1 MLLFI
6 SIIIFAIIHVFACT
20 KNDNDIYYG
29 TFLTD
34 EAEDPASMP
43 VFWICKWVDYTD
55 KYGLGYQ
62 LCDNSIGV
70 LFNDFSKLLLG
81 ADGE

>member
-1 MLLFI
+1 MKLLK
-6 SIIIFAIIHVFACT
+6 SKLMKQHCLP
-20 KNDNDIYYG
+20 Y
-29 TFLTD
+29 TD

-70 LFNDFSKLLLG
+70 LFNDFSRLLLG

>member
-1 MLLFI
+1 MCLL
-6 SIIIFAIIHVFACT
+6 
-20 KNDNDIYYG
+20 
-29 TFLTD
+29 D

-43 VFWICKWVDYTD
+43 VFWVSKWVDYTD

-62 LCDNSIGV
+62 LCDDSVGV
-70 LFNDFSKLLLG
+70 LFNDCTRLLLG